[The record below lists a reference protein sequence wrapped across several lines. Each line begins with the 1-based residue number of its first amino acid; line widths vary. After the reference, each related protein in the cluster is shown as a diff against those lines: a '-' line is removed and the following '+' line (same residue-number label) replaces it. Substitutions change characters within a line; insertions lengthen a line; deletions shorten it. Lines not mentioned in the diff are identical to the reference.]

1 MLRKQHGPF
10 AYRGFAYNP
19 VVRGVLLTLIF
30 WPIAGLAQAPASAD
44 YVTRVRAVA
53 ERQIAEHPSIAGRE
67 HAVRWESSRGLVQCP
82 VPARVTLAQRERLWG
97 AVSVSLF
104 CPSGRGVTQIMK
116 AYVAVPGDYWRAKTA
131 LKATTPF
138 KIEDWTK
145 VRGDL
150 GQFSEPLAG
159 ALVQSLDVVKG
170 FESVRAI
177 APGRP
182 LVLTDWQKMTV
193 IKRGANVKVTL
204 RGAGFDIAA
213 SGVSLDE
220 GAVGDTVRVKTPEGK
235 VLEGVAEAD
244 GSLLVLLN

>member
-1 MLRKQHGPF
+1 V
-10 AYRGFAYNP
+10 RGF
-19 VVRGVLLTLIF
+19 LLTLIL
-30 WPIAGLAQAPASAD
+30 WSSAALAQAPASAD

-67 HAVRWESSRGLVQCP
+67 HAVRWESARGLVQCP
-82 VPARVTLAQRERLWG
+82 VPARVTVAQRERLWG

-116 AYVAVPGDYWRAKTA
+116 AYVAVPGEYWRAKTA
-131 LKATTPF
+131 VKAATPF
-138 KIEDWTK
+138 TVEEWTK

-159 ALVQSLDVVKG
+159 TLVQSLEDLKG
-170 FESVRAI
+170 FETVRTI

-182 LVLTDWQKMTV
+182 LVLTDWQKITV
-193 IKRGANVKVTL
+193 IKRGESVNVTL
-204 RGAGFDIAA
+204 RGAGFDVAG
-213 SGVSLDE
+213 SGVTLDE
-220 GAVGDTVRVKTPEGK
+220 GAVGDKVRVKTPEGK

-244 GSLLVLLN
+244 GSVLVLLN

>member
-1 MLRKQHGPF
+1 L
-10 AYRGFAYNP
+10 AYNP
-19 VVRGVLLTLIF
+19 LVRGILLTLFI
-30 WPIAGLAQAPASAD
+30 WPIAAFAQAPASSD

-53 ERQIAEHPSIAGRE
+53 ERQISEHPSIAGRE
-67 HAVRWESSRGLVQCP
+67 HAVRWGSARGLVQCP
-82 VPARVTLAQRERLWG
+82 APARVTVAQRERLWG

-104 CPSGRGVTQIMK
+104 CPSGRGVTQVMK

-131 LKATTPF
+131 VKATTPF
-138 KIEDWTK
+138 KLEEWTK

-159 ALVQSLDVVKG
+159 TIVQSLDVLKG

-182 LVLTDWQKMTV
+182 LVLTDWQKITV
-193 IKRGANVKVTL
+193 IKRGATVKVTL

-213 SGVSLDE
+213 SGVALDE

-244 GSLLVLLN
+244 GSILVLLN

>member
-1 MLRKQHGPF
+1 M
-10 AYRGFAYNP
+10 RGIL
-19 VVRGVLLTLIF
+19 VTLIL
-30 WPIAGLAQAPASAD
+30 WPIAAFAQAPASAD

-67 HAVRWESSRGLVQCP
+67 HAVRWESARGLVQCP
-82 VPARVTLAQRERLWG
+82 VPARVTVAQRERLWG

-104 CPSGRGVTQIMK
+104 CPSGRGVTQVMK
-116 AYVAVPGDYWRAKTA
+116 AYVAVPGDYWRAKA
-131 LKATTPF
+131 AVKAATPF
-138 KIEDWTK
+138 KIEDWSK

-159 ALVQSLDVVKG
+159 ALVQSLESVKG

-182 LVLTDWQKMTV
+182 LVLTDWQKITV
-193 IKRGANVKVTL
+193 IKRGAAVKVTL
-204 RGAGFDIAA
+204 RGTGFDIAA
-213 SGVSLDE
+213 SGVALDE

-235 VLEGVAEAD
+235 LLEGVAEAD
-244 GSLLVLLN
+244 GSVLVLLN